1 MLGYFTNSKGEEN
14 MKPRPIY
21 LQLQRDGK
29 RRWTKIGWLMPDG
42 TTELDHELLLSH
54 SLIMEVIE

>member
-1 MLGYFTNSKGEEN
+1 

-29 RRWTKIGWLMPDG
+29 RRFVKIGWFHPDG
-42 TTELDHELLLSH
+42 SCELDQELLLSYA
-54 SLIMEVIE
+54 LIPEVVE

>member
-1 MLGYFTNSKGEEN
+1 

-29 RRWTKIGWLMPDG
+29 RGMIRIGWLMPDG
-42 TTELDHELLLSH
+42 SAELDQELLLSYA
-54 SLIMEVIE
+54 LIPVPTE

>member
-1 MLGYFTNSKGEEN
+1 

-29 RRWTKIGWLMPDG
+29 RRWTKIGWLNPDG
-42 TTELDHELLLSH
+42 TVHLNQELLLSH